1 MVGQAARRTSNRGES
16 WLDARAATAVAAV
29 VVLLGACSDGSGVA
43 GPGGSDGSGG
53 PGSDP
58 TTDEFAWDLPPGFTE
73 PRVPDDNPMT
83 EEKVELGRRLFY
95 DQRMSGNRT
104 QSCASCHQ
112 QELAFTDGRAVG
124 VGSTGQAHPRASM
137 SLTNVG
143 YQPVLT
149 WMNPGEESLAHQSRT
164 PLFGTEPVELGMAGE
179 SELLSRLRAD
189 DLYESLFAEAFPDQE
204 VRFLMDNVSKV
215 LASFQRTLISGN
227 SPEDRFRRG
236 DESALSES
244 AKLGRKLFFSERSLA
259 SGDSLGCFRCHGG
272 TFFTGTFDYAGKAVP
287 EIQYDNN
294 ALYNIDIDGDG
305 EGDGAYPEP
314 NQGLIVH
321 TGNAEHMGRF
331 KVPTLRN
338 IALTAPYMH
347 DGSIAT
353 LDEVL
358 DHYAAGGRTIESGP
372 NAGDGSQSPLKSEFI
387 TGFTITAEERQ
398 AVIDY
403 LHALTDQDFIEAER
417 FSNPW
422 PPEHPASGG

>member
-1 MVGQAARRTSNRGES
+1 
-16 WLDARAATAVAAV
+16 
-29 VVLLGACSDGSGVA
+29 
-43 GPGGSDGSGG
+43 
-53 PGSDP
+53 
-58 TTDEFAWDLPPGFTE
+58 
-73 PRVPDDNPMT
+73 MT

-95 DQRMSGNRT
+95 DQRLSENRT

-112 QELAFTDGRAVG
+112 QDLAFTDAREVG
-124 VGSTGQAHPRASM
+124 LGSTGELHPRASM
-137 SLTNVG
+137 SLANVG

-149 WMNPGEESLAHQSRT
+149 WMNPNDTTLADQTRT
-164 PLFGTEPVELGMAGE
+164 PLFGTNPVELGMAGE
-179 SELLSRLRAD
+179 DELISRLRAD
-189 DLYESLFAEAFPDQE
+189 DLYRSLFAEAFPDPDN
-204 VRFLMDNVSKV
+204 RFVVENVSRA

-227 SPEDRFRRG
+227 SPADRFRRG
-236 DESALSES
+236 DESALSEP
-244 AKLGRKLFFSERSLA
+244 AQLGRDLFFSEKPLA

-272 TFFTGTFDYAGKAVP
+272 TFFTGTFDHAEKAVP

-294 ALYNIDIDGDG
+294 ALYNLNEDGL
-305 EGDGAYPEP
+305 YPDP

-321 TGNAEHMGRF
+321 TENPDHMGHF

-353 LDEVL
+353 LDGVL

-372 NAGDGSQSPLKSEFI
+372 YAGSVGSENPLKSEFI
-387 TGFTITAEERQ
+387 TGFTITAEERE

-403 LHALTDQDFIEAER
+403 LHALTDQEFVSDPR

-422 PPEHPASGG
+422 PPEHPASGGG

>member
-1 MVGQAARRTSNRGES
+1 MAGKVDRNRGIGLEA
-16 WLDARAATAVAAV
+16 WVDTKTAAAIAAV
-29 VVLLGACSDGSGVA
+29 TILVGACEGYGPA
-43 GPGGSDGSGG
+43 GPGGSGGSGG
-53 PGSDP
+53 SGGD
-58 TTDEFAWDLPPGFTE
+58 TTTEEFAWNLPDGFPE
-73 PRVPDDNPMT
+73 PRVPEDNPMT
-83 EEKVELGRRLFY
+83 EAKVELGRRLFY
-95 DQRMSGNRT
+95 DQRLSGNGT

-112 QELAFTDGRAVG
+112 QDLAFTDGRAVG
-124 VGSTGQAHPRASM
+124 IGSTGEAHPRASM
-137 SLTNVG
+137 SLTNIG

-149 WMNPGEESLAHQSRT
+149 WMNPDEESLAHQTLT
-164 PLFGTEPVELGMAGE
+164 PLFGTEPVELGMASE
-179 SELLSRLRAD
+179 SELMSRVQGD
-189 DLYESLFAEAFPDQE
+189 DLYRSLFAEAFPDQDN
-204 VRFLMDNVSKV
+204 RFTVDNVSRA

-244 AKLGRKLFFSERSLA
+244 AKLGRELFFSERPLA
-259 SGDSLGCFRCHGG
+259 SGDSVGCFRCHGG
-272 TFFTGTFDYAGKAVP
+272 TFFTGTFDYADKAVA
-287 EIQYDNN
+287 EIQFDNN

-321 TGNAEHMGRF
+321 TGNPEHMGRF

-347 DGSIAT
+347 DGSIAN

-403 LHALTDQDFIEAER
+403 LHALTDQDFIEDER
-417 FSNPW
+417 LSNPW